1 MELRLIEAVLPKEKK
16 EDIQNL
22 LSKEKVVDFWREEIF
37 EDKVIF

>member
-22 LSKEKVVDFWREEIF
+22 LSKEKVIDF
-37 EDKVIF
+37 

>member
-1 MELRLIEAVLPKEKK
+1 MNLRLIEAVLPKEKK

-37 EDKVIF
+37 GDKVIF